1 MRLIL
6 MAALLLPLAFWPAG
20 AVLAQSSGASSQANA
35 ELFYMI
41 QQLQG
46 EVRRL
51 QGEVEEQRHQV
62 DQLKNQARDRYIDLD
77 QRILQ
82 LSADVAGSGQPGS
95 GPADQ
100 NGSESESTPVEQREY
115 RPPTAEERKDYAA
128 IQTLI
133 REEKKFNEAING
145 IYDFIDKYEEGD
157 LTVNA
162 YYWLGEVYLAESQ
175 LEQAKQAF
183 TIVATRYGDH
193 RKASDAVYKLGVT
206 LDRQGE
212 TAEAVRRMEAV
223 IQNYPDSNAAS
234 LAKTYLDDKRG

>member
-1 MRLIL
+1 ML

-20 AVLAQSSGASSQANA
+20 AVLAQSSGAGASSQANA

-51 QGEVEEQRHQV
+51 QGDVEEQRHKI
-62 DQLKNQARDRYIDLD
+62 DQLTNQARDRYIDLD

-82 LSADVAGSGQPGS
+82 LSAEVAAGGQQGSGV
-95 GPADQ
+95 ADQ
-100 NGSESESTPVEQREY
+100 AVPEGENAPVEQREY
-115 RPPTAEERKDYAA
+115 RQPTAEERKDYAA

-133 REEKKFNEAING
+133 REDRKFNEAING
-145 IYDFIDKYEEGD
+145 IYDFIDKYDEGD

-193 RKASDAVYKLGVT
+193 RKAPDAVYKLGVT
-206 LDRQGE
+206 LDQQGE
-212 TAEAVRRMEAV
+212 TAEAARRMETV
-223 IQNYPDSNAAS
+223 ISNYPDSNAAA
-234 LAKTYLDDKRG
+234 LAKKYLDGKRG